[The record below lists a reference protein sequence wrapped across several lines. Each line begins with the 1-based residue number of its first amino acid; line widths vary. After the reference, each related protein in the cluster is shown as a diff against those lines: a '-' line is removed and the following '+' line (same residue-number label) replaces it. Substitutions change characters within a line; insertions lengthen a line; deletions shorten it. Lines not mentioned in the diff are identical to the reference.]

1 MQPLVSVI
9 VPAYNHAAFVGD
21 AIGSVLSQSVDNFEI
36 IAIDDASQDDT
47 AEVLAAFDDPR
58 LTLRRHEQNRGAA
71 QTLNEGIAL
80 ARGEYLAILNS
91 DDRYQPTRLAECL
104 DTLRQRD
111 LLLLGTH
118 LALIN
123 AYGVPIQDPAFWWN
137 QWYQGLIRLYRSSH
151 DLGTT
156 LITGNL
162 FISTSNFVL
171 HRSLVERV
179 GLFSD
184 LRYVHDYDYLMR
196 CLIRVPEAVAWIDRP
211 LLQYRLHER
220 NTILEDAIPPVRQT
234 IGLLAR
240 HAPDLIQGAH
250 QFSRRDAFEE
260 HLLRMAGY
268 IERDSAVHA
277 TTQCREIEAAMQNC
291 ITAMEANYE
300 DLQAHCRRLQAH
312 CDLLEAKLNVAPL
325 RWLRYLARQAR
336 AIVKGGS

>member
-9 VPAYNHAAFVGD
+9 VPAYNHAAFVGE
-21 AIGSVLSQSVDNFEI
+21 AVGSVLSQSLDNFEI

-47 AEVLAAFDDPR
+47 AEVLAAIDDPR
-58 LTLRRHEQNRGAA
+58 LTLLRHEQNRGAA

-91 DDRYQPTRLAECL
+91 DDRYQPTRLSECL
-104 DTLRQRD
+104 DTLRQLG

-118 LALIN
+118 LDLIN
-123 AYGVPIQDPAFWWN
+123 TSGILIQDPAFWWN
-137 QWYQGLIRLYRSSH
+137 QWYQGLIQLYRSTQ

-184 LRYVHDYDYLMR
+184 LRYVQDYDYLMR

-211 LLQYRLHER
+211 LLQYRLHDR
-220 NTILEDAIPPVRQT
+220 NTILEDTIPPVRQT

-240 HAPDLIQGAH
+240 HAPDLIQGEH
-250 QFSRRDAFEE
+250 KLSRHAAFEE
-260 HLLRMAGY
+260 HLLRLADY
-268 IERDSAVHA
+268 IERDAKILGSKTWHEHDAG
-277 TTQCREIEAAMQNC
+277 
-291 ITAMEANYE
+291 
-300 DLQAHCRRLQAH
+300 LQARIDVLQAH
-312 CDLLEAKLNVAPL
+312 CDLLEAKLNVPPL

-336 AIVKGGS
+336 AILKGGS

>member
-9 VPAYNHAAFVGD
+9 VPAYNHAAFVGE
-21 AIGSVLSQSVDNFEI
+21 AIGSVLSQSLDNVEI

-47 AEVLAAFDDPR
+47 AEVLAAIDDPR
-58 LTLRRHEQNRGAA
+58 LTLRRHEENRGAA
-71 QTLNEGIAL
+71 QTLNEGITL

-118 LALIN
+118 LDLIN
-123 AYGVPIQDPAFWWN
+123 ASGIPIQGPAFWWN
-137 QWYQGLIRLYRSSH
+137 QWYQGLIQLYRTTQ

-171 HRSLVERV
+171 HRNLVERV

-184 LRYVHDYDYLMR
+184 LRYVQDYDYVLR

-211 LLQYRLHER
+211 LLQYRLHDR

-240 HAPDLIQGAH
+240 HAPDLIQGEH
-250 QFSRRDAFEE
+250 KLSRHAAFEE
-260 HLLRMAGY
+260 HLLRLAGY
-268 IERDSAVHA
+268 IERDAKILGSETWHEHDAG
-277 TTQCREIEAAMQNC
+277 
-291 ITAMEANYE
+291 
-300 DLQAHCRRLQAH
+300 LQARIDILQAH

-325 RWLRYLARQAR
+325 RWLRYVARQTR

>member
-9 VPAYNHAAFVGD
+9 VPAYNHAAFVGE
-21 AIGSVLSQSVDNFEI
+21 AIGSVLSQSLDNFEI

-47 AEVLAAFDDPR
+47 AEVLAAIDDPR
-58 LTLRRHEQNRGAA
+58 LTLRRHEQNRGPA
-71 QTLNEGIAL
+71 QTLNEGITL

-123 AYGVPIQDPAFWWN
+123 TSGMPIQDPTFWWN
-137 QWYQGLIRLYRSSH
+137 QWYQGLIQLYRTTQ

-171 HRSLVERV
+171 HRNLVERV

-184 LRYVHDYDYLMR
+184 LRYVQDYDYVLR

-211 LLQYRLHER
+211 LLQYRLHDR

-234 IGLLAR
+234 IGMLAR
-240 HAPDLIQGAH
+240 HAPDLIQGDH
-250 QFSRRDAFEE
+250 QDSRRDAFEE
-260 HLLRMAGY
+260 HLLRLASY
-268 IERDSAVHA
+268 IERDAKILGSETWHEHDAG
-277 TTQCREIEAAMQNC
+277 
-291 ITAMEANYE
+291 
-300 DLQAHCRRLQAH
+300 LQARIDILQAH
-312 CDLLEAKLNVAPL
+312 CDLLEAKLNVPPL
-325 RWLRYLARQAR
+325 RWLRYLARQAK
-336 AIVKGGS
+336 AILKGGY

>member
-9 VPAYNHAAFVGD
+9 VPAYNHAAFVGE
-21 AIGSVLSQSVDNFEI
+21 AIGSVLSQSLDNFEI

-58 LTLRRHEQNRGAA
+58 LTLLRHEQNRGAA
-71 QTLNEGIAL
+71 QTLNEGITL

-104 DTLRQRD
+104 DTLRQQD

-118 LALIN
+118 LDLIN
-123 AYGVPIQDPAFWWN
+123 ASGIPIQGPAFWWN
-137 QWYQGLIRLYRSSH
+137 QWYQGLIQLYRTTQ

-171 HRSLVERV
+171 HRNLVERV

-184 LRYVHDYDYLMR
+184 LRYVQDYDYVLR

-211 LLQYRLHER
+211 LLQYRLHDR

-240 HAPDLIQGAH
+240 HAPDLIQGEH
-250 QFSRRDAFEE
+250 KLSRHAAFEE
-260 HLLRMAGY
+260 HLLRLASY
-268 IERDSAVHA
+268 IERDAKILGSETWHEHDAG
-277 TTQCREIEAAMQNC
+277 
-291 ITAMEANYE
+291 
-300 DLQAHCRRLQAH
+300 LQARIDILQAH

-325 RWLRYLARQAR
+325 RWLRYVARQAR
-336 AIVKGGS
+336 AILKGSS

>member
-9 VPAYNHAAFVGD
+9 VPAYNHAAFVGE
-21 AIGSVLSQSVDNFEI
+21 AIGSVLSQSLDNFEI

-47 AEVLAAFDDPR
+47 AEVLAAIDDPR
-58 LTLRRHEQNRGAA
+58 LTLRRHEENRGAA

-104 DTLRQRD
+104 DTLRQRG

-123 AYGVPIQDPAFWWN
+123 TSGMPIQDPAFWWN
-137 QWYQGLIRLYRSSH
+137 QWYQGLIQLYRSSH

-184 LRYVHDYDYLMR
+184 LRYVQDYDYLLR
-196 CLIRVPEAVAWIDRP
+196 CLIRVPEAVAWVDRP
-211 LLQYRLHER
+211 LLQYRLHDR

-234 IGLLAR
+234 IGMLAR
-240 HAPDLIQGAH
+240 HAPDLIQGEH
-250 QFSRRDAFEE
+250 KLSRHAAFEE
-260 HLLRMAGY
+260 HLLRLAGY
-268 IERDSAVHA
+268 IERDAKILGSENWHEHDAG
-277 TTQCREIEAAMQNC
+277 
-291 ITAMEANYE
+291 
-300 DLQAHCRRLQAH
+300 LQARIDILQAH
-312 CDLLEAKLNVAPL
+312 CDLLEAKLNVPPL

-336 AIVKGGS
+336 AILKGGS

>member
-9 VPAYNHAAFVGD
+9 VPAYNHAAFVGE
-21 AIGSVLSQSVDNFEI
+21 AIGSVLSQSLDNVEI

-47 AEVLAAFDDPR
+47 AEVLAAIDDPR
-58 LTLRRHEQNRGAA
+58 LTLRRHEENRGAA
-71 QTLNEGIAL
+71 QTLNEGITL

-118 LALIN
+118 LDLIN
-123 AYGVPIQDPAFWWN
+123 ASGIPIQGPAFWWN
-137 QWYQGLIRLYRSSH
+137 QWYQGLIQLYRTTQ

-171 HRSLVERV
+171 HRNLVERV

-184 LRYVHDYDYLMR
+184 LRYVQDYDYVLR

-211 LLQYRLHER
+211 LLQYRLHDR

-240 HAPDLIQGAH
+240 HAPDLIQGEH
-250 QFSRRDAFEE
+250 KLSRHAALEE
-260 HLLRMAGY
+260 HLLRLAGY
-268 IERDSAVHA
+268 IERDAKILGSETWHEHDAG
-277 TTQCREIEAAMQNC
+277 
-291 ITAMEANYE
+291 
-300 DLQAHCRRLQAH
+300 LQARIDILQAH

-325 RWLRYLARQAR
+325 RWLRYVARQTR

>member
-9 VPAYNHAAFVGD
+9 VPAYNHAAFVGE
-21 AIGSVLSQSVDNFEI
+21 AIGSVLSQSLDNFEI

-47 AEVLAAFDDPR
+47 AEVLAAIDDPR
-58 LTLRRHEQNRGAA
+58 LTLLRHEQNRGAA
-71 QTLNEGIAL
+71 QTLNEGITL

-118 LALIN
+118 LDLIN
-123 AYGVPIQDPAFWWN
+123 ASGIPIQDPAFWWN
-137 QWYQGLIRLYRSSH
+137 QWYQGLIQLYRTNQ

-162 FISTSNFVL
+162 FISTSNFVI
-171 HRSLVERV
+171 HRNLVERV

-184 LRYVHDYDYLMR
+184 LRYVQDYDYVLR

-211 LLQYRLHER
+211 LLQYRLHDR

-240 HAPDLIQGAH
+240 YAPDLIQGDH
-250 QFSRRDAFEE
+250 QDSRRDAFEE
-260 HLLRMAGY
+260 HLLRLAGY
-268 IERDSAVHA
+268 IERDAKILGSETWHEHDAG
-277 TTQCREIEAAMQNC
+277 
-291 ITAMEANYE
+291 
-300 DLQAHCRRLQAH
+300 LQARIDILQAH

-325 RWLRYLARQAR
+325 RWLRYVARQTR

>member
-1 MQPLVSVI
+1 MQPLFSVI
-9 VPAYNHAAFVGD
+9 VPAYNHAAFVGE
-21 AIGSVLSQSVDNFEI
+21 AIGSVLSQSLDNFEI

-47 AEVLAAFDDPR
+47 AEVLAAIDDPR
-58 LTLRRHEQNRGAA
+58 LTLRRHEQNRGPA
-71 QTLNEGIAL
+71 QTLNEGITL

-104 DTLRQRD
+104 DIMKHRD
-111 LLLLGTH
+111 ILLLGTH
-118 LALIN
+118 LELIN
-123 AYGVPIQDPAFWWN
+123 ASGMPIKDAKFWWN
-137 QWYQGLIRLYRSSH
+137 QWYLDLIQLYRSSG

-184 LRYVHDYDYLMR
+184 LRYVQDYDYLMR

-211 LLQYRLHER
+211 LLQYRLHDR
-220 NTILEDAIPPVRQT
+220 NTILEDAIPPVHQT

-240 HAPDLIQGAH
+240 HAPDLIQGDHKPLRHA
-250 QFSRRDAFEE
+250 AFEE
-260 HLLRMAGY
+260 HLLRLAGY
-268 IERDSAVHA
+268 IERDAKILGSETWHEHDAGL
-277 TTQCREIEAAMQNC
+277 EARIN
-291 ITAMEANYE
+291 I
-300 DLQAHCRRLQAH
+300 LQVH
-312 CDLLEAKLNVAPL
+312 CDLLEAKLNVTPL

-336 AIVKGGS
+336 AILKGDS